1 MMYLVVEAEVDAA
14 VVVDVGVEEEDVVDV
29 VEAVVLVVATVEE
42 DLSPSPPME
51 RQ

>member
-1 MMYLVVEAEVDAA
+1 MYHVVEAEDA

-29 VEAVVLVVATVEE
+29 VEAVVLVLVATVEE
-42 DLSPSPPME
+42 DSSPSPPME